1 MVLQISNHFHTSI
14 DLVVEN
20 VLRQFGIGKLVKP
33 CDEQLNNEYHIWFNI
48 EVQSFILTNQELPDS
63 QTNYKLDVLCG

>member
-33 CDEQLNNEYHIWFNI
+33 WDEQLNNEYHIWFNI

-63 QTNYKLDVLCG
+63 KTNYKLDVLCG